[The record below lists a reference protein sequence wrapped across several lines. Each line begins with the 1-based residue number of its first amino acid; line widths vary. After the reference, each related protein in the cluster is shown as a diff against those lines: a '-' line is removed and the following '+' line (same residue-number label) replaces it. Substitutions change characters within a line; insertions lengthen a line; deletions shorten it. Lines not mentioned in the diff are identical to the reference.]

1 MAEVSSFAPIE
12 GNSARVLILGSMP
25 GVASL
30 TAGQYYAYPQNSFW
44 KILQAILEIPAGAD
58 YETRIELL
66 KRSNIALWDVLES
79 CIRPGSLDAAIDMD
93 TAKVNDIKALMHRH
107 PEINVICFNGST
119 AEKIFK
125 KRVLPSLGNFSV
137 KYIRL
142 PSTSPAHASMSFENK
157 VMAWR
162 AAIQPYLR
170 LCHHP
175 SNGNHQ
181 HNTLIFTVLE

>member
-1 MAEVSSFAPIE
+1 MTEVSSFAPIE

-30 TAGQYYAYPQNSFW
+30 TAGQYYAHPQNSFW

-79 CIRPGSLDAAIDMD
+79 CIRPGSMDAAIDMD
-93 TAKVNDIKALMHRH
+93 SVKANDIKAFLLRH
-107 PEINVICFNGST
+107 PAINVICFNGSI

-125 KRVLPSLGNFSV
+125 KRVLPLLGDFSV

-162 AAIQPYLR
+162 AAIQPILETS
-170 LCHHP
+170 P
-175 SNGNHQ
+175 SP
-181 HNTLIFTVLE
+181 I

>member
-30 TAGQYYAYPQNSFW
+30 TAGQYYAHPQNSFW

-79 CIRPGSLDAAIDMD
+79 CIRPGSLDAAIDWTLQKLM
-93 TAKVNDIKALMHRH
+93 TLKRLCIDIRRLTSFASMAALRKKSSKNVCYRYL
-107 PEINVICFNGST
+107 EIFQSNISGYL
-119 AEKIFK
+119 
-125 KRVLPSLGNFSV
+125 LPALRMPACLLR
-137 KYIRL
+137 IRL
-142 PSTSPAHASMSFENK
+142 
-157 VMAWR
+157 
-162 AAIQPYLR
+162 
-170 LCHHP
+170 
-175 SNGNHQ
+175 
-181 HNTLIFTVLE
+181 

>member
-1 MAEVSSFAPIE
+1 MTAVSSFAPIE
-12 GNSARVLILGSMP
+12 GNFARVLILGSMP

-30 TAGQYYAYPQNSFW
+30 NADQYYAHPQNAFW
-44 KILQAILEIPAGAD
+44 KIMEEILGISASAD
-58 YETRIELL
+58 YEARIEAL

-79 CIRPGSLDAAIDMD
+79 CIRPGSMDAAIDMD
-93 TAKVNDIKALMHRH
+93 SAKVNDIKALLRRH
-107 PEINVICFNGST
+107 PEINVICFNGGI

-125 KRVLPSLGNFSV
+125 KRVLPLPGDFSV

-162 AAIQPYLR
+162 AAIQPILETR
-170 LCHHP
+170 L
-175 SNGNHQ
+175 SSQ
-181 HNTLIFTVLE
+181 

>member
-1 MAEVSSFAPIE
+1 
-12 GNSARVLILGSMP
+12 VLILGSMP

-30 TAGQYYAYPQNSFW
+30 TADQYYAHPQNSFW
-44 KILQAILEIPAGAD
+44 KIMQEILGIPATAD
-58 YETRIELL
+58 YNERIEAL

-93 TAKVNDIKALMHRH
+93 SAKANDIKTFLQRH
-107 PEINVICFNGST
+107 AGINVICFNGGS

-125 KRVLPSLGNFSV
+125 KRVLSTLDGFSV

-142 PSTSPAHASMSFENK
+142 PSTSPAYASMPFENK

-162 AAIQPYLR
+162 AAIK
-170 LCHHP
+170 
-175 SNGNHQ
+175 G
-181 HNTLIFTVLE
+181 

>member
-1 MAEVSSFAPIE
+1 MTAVSSFAPIE
-12 GNSARVLILGSMP
+12 GGSARVLILGSMP

-30 TAGQYYAYPQNSFW
+30 TADQYYAHPQNSFW
-44 KILQAILEIPAGAD
+44 KIMQEVLGISATAD
-58 YETRIELL
+58 YDVRIEAL

-79 CIRPGSLDAAIDMD
+79 CIRPGSMDAAIDMD
-93 TAKVNDIKALMHRH
+93 SAKVNDIKALLQRH
-107 PEINVICFNGST
+107 PRINIICFNGGI

-125 KRVLPSLGNFSV
+125 KRVLPSLGDFSV

-162 AAIQPYLR
+162 AAIKPILEAS
-170 LCHHP
+170 P
-175 SNGNHQ
+175 SP
-181 HNTLIFTVLE
+181 T